1 MPDADRQ
8 RPEIEPARAR
18 RTLSVRVRLM
28 ILAIIAIIPVVMER
42 IHNEEFDR
50 SDRIEAAHKRVLD
63 VARRGA
69 AEQNQVIV
77 STRALLQVIADAHAE
92 FKFSDADCSRFL
104 TKIAATAPGI
114 KTLSIANTIG
124 KINCSSNLDAIG
136 LDISDRPHFIKAID
150 TAGFVLSDYFL
161 GTRGSGPRIT
171 LALAQRGANGAA
183 AAVVLGV
190 LDLGWFEHVAKD
202 FVPTFGRMLMFDGKG
217 TILAQYPE
225 VEGLVGKS
233 FKNYPLIRDMLAHP
247 QGLITGETFDGVRRI
262 YGYEQLPDT
271 DARIAFG
278 IDERQ
283 VLARANREMWTAFAE
298 VSAVAALILL
308 GIWFGGER
316 LLVRP
321 IRALAETA
329 NRIGHGDAKTHAGK
343 LPWAAEFVPLA
354 VALDDM
360 AKKLSTREEELRDS
374 NLQLRELA
382 QIDALTGLANR
393 RTFNTQLA
401 TEWQS
406 AVKLRQPIAILM
418 IDVDHFKL
426 FNDRYGHVQGDN
438 CLRRVGGILLGH
450 SRKNGESAQAVRTDL
465 PPSFERV
472 AGRRRKPDFAAR
484 YGGEEFAILLQG
496 ADTDVALR
504 VGERLRKAVEDMLMA
519 HAGAPWGFVSISIGA
534 ASIVPASH
542 QTPQELTECADAALY
557 EAKKQGRN
565 RVVAGSAMAL
575 SQAS

>member
-1 MPDADRQ
+1 MPSTDRQ
-8 RPEIEPARAR
+8 RPETEPGRAR

-28 ILAIIAIIPVVMER
+28 ILAMIAIVPVVMER

-50 SDRIEAAHKRVLD
+50 SDRIETAHKRVLE

-69 AEQNQVIV
+69 AEQNQIIV
-77 STRALLQVIADAHAE
+77 STRALLQVISDADAQ
-92 FKFSDADCSRFL
+92 FKFSDPECSRFL
-104 TKIAATAPGI
+104 TKIAATAPGV
-114 KTLSIANTIG
+114 KTLSIASAVG

-136 LDISDRPHFIKAID
+136 LDISDRPHFMKAID
-150 TAGFVLSDYFL
+150 TAGVVLSDYFL

-171 LALAQRGANGAA
+171 LALAQRDANGAA

-202 FVPTFGRMLMFDGKG
+202 FVPTFGRMLMFDGNG
-217 TILAQYPE
+217 TILAKYPE
-225 VEGLVGKS
+225 AEGLVGKS
-233 FKNYPLIRDMLAHP
+233 FKDDPLIRDMLAHP
-247 QGLITGETFDGVRRI
+247 QGLITGDTFDGVRRI

-278 IDERQ
+278 IDETQ

-298 VSAVAALILL
+298 LSAVAVVILL

-360 AKKLSTREEELRDS
+360 AKKLSMREQELRDS

-393 RTFNTQLA
+393 RTFNTRLT

-438 CLRRVGGILLGH
+438 CLRKVGGILLGH
-450 SRKNGESAQAVRTDL
+450 SRKNSNSAQAIRTDL
-465 PPSFERV
+465 PPSFERIG
-472 AGRRRKPDFAAR
+472 GRRRKPDFAAR

-496 ADTDVALR
+496 ADTEAALR

-534 ASIVPASH
+534 ASVIPASH
-542 QTPQELTECADAALY
+542 RTPQELTECADAALY

-565 RVVAGSAMAL
+565 RVVAQSAVAL